1 MKRINLFIVMVLVL
15 LAGSLVA
22 GEQQTLKMKIEG
34 MTCGMCEA
42 KVKKQLSSLCK
53 EITIDRE
60 KGEGVCKHEA
70 SITPDQILLE
80 ANKTGFK
87 TTKLN

>member
-1 MKRINLFIVMVLVL
+1 MRRIIVTIAMILFLPVF
-15 LAGSLVA
+15 LVA
-22 GEQQTLKMKIEG
+22 AGEQTLKMKIEG

-53 EITIDRE
+53 EIMIDRE

-70 SITPDQILLE
+70 SVTPDQILSE

-87 TTKLN
+87 TSKLN

>member
-1 MKRINLFIVMVLVL
+1 MKQIIIAMMVML
-15 LAGSLVA
+15 LPSLLSA
-22 GEQQTLKMKIEG
+22 AEPQTLKMKIEG

-53 EITIDRE
+53 EITVDRE
-60 KGEGVCKHEA
+60 KGEGVCTYE
-70 SITPDQILLE
+70 SPTTTEQIIQE

-87 TTKLN
+87 TSKLN